1 MTDLDIARS
10 VSPQPIGEIA
20 SRLGLNHELLEPYG
34 KTKAKIPL
42 EALRESQG
50 QLVLVKA
57 ISPTPAGEGKTTVTV
72 GLTDGLNRIGER
84 AAAALREPSLGPVYG
99 ICKSSIGGAT

>member
-10 VSPQPIGEIA
+10 VTPQPIGEIA
-20 SRLGLNHELLEPYG
+20 SRLGLNPELLEPYG

-50 QLVLVKA
+50 AVG
-57 ISPTPAGEGKTTVTV
+57 AG
-72 GLTDGLNRIGER
+72 DGD
-84 AAAALREPSLGPVYG
+84 
-99 ICKSSIGGAT
+99 